1 MIQQLTPGL
10 ILMIVLSYFAMLVLI
25 SIFTGKKSD
34 SASFFLAGRQA
45 PWMLVA
51 FGMIGTSISGV
62 SFVST
67 PGVVGGEGL
76 NKDFSYMQVVFGYLL
91 GYLAI
96 GTVLMPL
103 YYRLQLTSIYTYLE
117 SRLGFYSYKT
127 GSAYFLIS
135 RTIGAA
141 FRLFL
146 AASIMHEFVL
156 SAFGIPFWLTV
167 LISIA
172 LIWTYTFRG
181 GMNTIIYTDSLQTFF
196 LLAALVLTIIS
207 VGNSLD
213 LGLGGIFRTVM
224 SSEYS
229 ETFFFKSGWGD
240 PNNFFKQFLGGA
252 LITLTMSGLDQDIM
266 QKNLS
271 CRTLKDAQKNM
282 FVFSIIMVVTNVL
295 FLTLGALLYIYMAQT
310 GMEVPGKTDLVYPT
324 LALQHFAP
332 IVGIFFILGITA
344 ATYASS
350 DSALAALTTAFCI
363 DFLNFEKSDE
373 PEVAKKRKRTLV
385 HLGFSLL
392 LFIIIV
398 IFKQINNQAVLSAV
412 FIWAGYTYGPLLGL
426 FAFGI
431 LTRRNIRDKWVVP
444 ICIAAPI
451 LTYILDKYSTVL
463 FAGFQFGF
471 LLLLLNG
478 LLTFLGLLAI
488 STPNKPV
495 KPDFF

>member
-10 ILMIVLSYFAMLVLI
+10 ILGIVIAYFTLLI
-25 SIFTGKKSD
+25 VISFFTGKKSD
-34 SASFFLAGRQA
+34 SSSFFLAGRQA

-67 PGVVGGEGL
+67 PGVVGGDAL

-117 SRLGFYSYKT
+117 NRLGFFSYKT

-146 AASIMHEFVL
+146 AASILHEFVL
-156 SAFGIPFWLTV
+156 STFGIPFWLTV

-196 LLAALVLTIIS
+196 LLAALALTIIS
-207 VGNSLD
+207 VGKSLD
-213 LGLGGIFRTVM
+213 LGLGGIFQAVAA
-224 SSEYS
+224 SEYS
-229 ETFFFKSGWGD
+229 QVLFFEGGWSD
-240 PNNFFKQFLGGA
+240 PNNFFKQFFGGA

-282 FVFSIIMVVTNVL
+282 FVFSIIMVVTNIL

-310 GMEVPGKTDLVYPT
+310 GMEAPEKTDLVYPT

-332 IVGIFFILGITA
+332 LVGILFILGITA

-350 DSALAALTTAFCI
+350 DSALAALTTAFCV

-373 PEVAKKRKRTLV
+373 SEEVKKRKRTLV

-392 LFIIIV
+392 LFVIII
-398 IFKQINNQAVLSAV
+398 IFKEINNQAVLSAV

-426 FAFGI
+426 FGFGI
-431 LTRRNIRDKWVVP
+431 LTNRNVRDKWVLP
-444 ICIAAPI
+444 ICIASPI
-451 LTYILDKYSTVL
+451 LSYFLDKYSVEL
-463 FAGFQFGF
+463 FAGFKFGF

-478 LLTFLGLLAI
+478 LITFLGLMVI
-488 STPNKPV
+488 STPGKQR
-495 KPDFF
+495 KEEYF

>member
-10 ILMIVLSYFAMLVLI
+10 ILGIIIAYFALLI
-25 SIFTGKKSD
+25 VISYFTGKKSD

-67 PGVVGGEGL
+67 PGVVGGDGL

-91 GYLAI
+91 GYVAI

-117 SRLGFYSYKT
+117 NRLGFFSYKT

-135 RTIGAA
+135 RTVGAA

-146 AASIMHEFVL
+146 AASILHEFVL
-156 SAFGIPFWLTV
+156 SAFGVPFWLTV

-207 VGNSLD
+207 VGKSLD
-213 LGLGGIFRTVM
+213 LGPGGIFQAVAA
-224 SSEYS
+224 SEYS
-229 ETFFFKSGWGD
+229 QALFFEGGWSD
-240 PNNFFKQFLGGA
+240 PNNFFKQFFGGA

-271 CRTLKDAQKNM
+271 CRSLKDAQKNM

-310 GMEVPGKTDLVYPT
+310 GMEAPAKTDLVYPT

-332 IVGIFFILGITA
+332 LVGILFILGITA

-350 DSALAALTTAFCI
+350 DSALAALTTAFCV
-363 DFLNFEKSDE
+363 DFLNFEKSDAAE
-373 PEVAKKRKRTLV
+373 ATKKRQRTLV

-426 FAFGI
+426 FGFGI
-431 LTRRNIRDKWVVP
+431 LTRRNVRDKWVLP
-444 ICIAAPI
+444 ICIASPI
-451 LTYILDKYSTVL
+451 LSYFLDKYSADL
-463 FAGFQFGF
+463 FAGFKFGF

-478 LLTFLGLLAI
+478 LITFLGLLLI
-488 STPNKPV
+488 STPAKQR
-495 KPDFF
+495 KEEYF

>member
-10 ILMIVLSYFAMLVLI
+10 ILAIILGYFGMLVLI

-34 SASFFLAGRQA
+34 SSSFFLAGRQA

-196 LLAALVLTIIS
+196 LLAALVLTIFS

-229 ETFFFKSGWGD
+229 HTFFFKGGWGD

-282 FVFSIIMVVTNVL
+282 FVFSVIMVVTNIL

-310 GMEVPGKTDLVYPT
+310 GMEAPGKTDLVYPT

-373 PEVAKKRKRTLV
+373 PEATKKRKRTLV
-385 HLGFSLL
+385 HLGFSFL
-392 LFIIIV
+392 LFVIIV
-398 IFKQINNQAVLSAV
+398 IFKQINNQAILSAV

-431 LTRRNIRDKWVVP
+431 LTRRTIRDNWVVP

-451 LTYILDKYSTVL
+451 LTYFLDKYSTVL
-463 FAGFQFGF
+463 FAGFKFGF

-478 LLTFLGLLAI
+478 TLTFLGLLAI
-488 STPNKPV
+488 SRPNKPA
-495 KPDFF
+495 KTDFF

>member
-10 ILMIVLSYFAMLVLI
+10 ILAIILVYFTMLVII
-25 SIFTGKKSD
+25 SIFTGKNSD
-34 SASFFLAGRQA
+34 SSSFFLAGRQA

-117 SRLGFYSYKT
+117 TRLGFYSYKT

-181 GMNTIIYTDSLQTFF
+181 GMNTIIYTDSLQTLF
-196 LLAALVLTIIS
+196 LLVALVLTIIS

-213 LGLGGIFRTVM
+213 LGLGEIFSTVM

-229 ETFFFKSGWGD
+229 QTFFFKSGWGD

-282 FVFSIIMVVTNVL
+282 LVFSIIMVVTNIL

-310 GMEVPGKTDLVYPT
+310 GMEAPAKTDLVYPT
-324 LALQHFAP
+324 LALQHFTP

-350 DSALAALTTAFCI
+350 DSALAALTTAFCV

-373 PEVAKKRKRTLV
+373 SETIKKRKRTLV

-431 LTRRNIRDKWVVP
+431 LTRRKIRDNWVIP

-451 LTYILDKYSTVL
+451 LTYALDKYSTVL

-478 LLTFLGLLAI
+478 VITFLGLLAI
-488 STPNKPV
+488 SSPDKPA
-495 KPDFF
+495 KTDFF

>member
-10 ILMIVLSYFAMLVLI
+10 IIGIVIAYFTLFIVI
-25 SIFTGKKSD
+25 FFFTGKKSD
-34 SASFFLAGRQA
+34 SSSFFLAGRQA

-67 PGVVGGEGL
+67 PGVVGGDAL

-117 SRLGFYSYKT
+117 NRLGFFSYKT

-146 AASIMHEFVL
+146 AASILHEFVL
-156 SAFGIPFWLTV
+156 STFGIPFWLTV

-196 LLAALVLTIIS
+196 LLAALALTIIS
-207 VGNSLD
+207 VGKSLD
-213 LGLGGIFRTVM
+213 LGLGGIFQAVAA
-224 SSEYS
+224 SEYS
-229 ETFFFKSGWGD
+229 QVLFFEGGWSD
-240 PNNFFKQFLGGA
+240 PNNFFKQFFGGA

-282 FVFSIIMVVTNVL
+282 FVFSIIMVVTNIL

-310 GMEVPGKTDLVYPT
+310 GMEAPEKTDLVYPT

-332 IVGIFFILGITA
+332 LVGILFILGITA

-350 DSALAALTTAFCI
+350 DSALAALTTAFCV

-373 PEVAKKRKRTLV
+373 SEEVKKRKRTLV

-392 LFIIIV
+392 LFVIII
-398 IFKQINNQAVLSAV
+398 IFKEINNQAVLSAV

-426 FAFGI
+426 FGFGI
-431 LTRRNIRDKWVVP
+431 LTNRNVRDKWVLP
-444 ICIAAPI
+444 ICIASPI
-451 LTYILDKYSTVL
+451 LSYFLDKYSVEL
-463 FAGFQFGF
+463 FAGFKFGF

-478 LLTFLGLLAI
+478 LITFLGLMVI
-488 STPNKPV
+488 STPGKQR
-495 KPDFF
+495 KEEYF